1 MATPAGITMA
11 PELSKLFMI
20 PTNILRRRH
29 DGTDSPARKRARL
42 ANGEEEDDED
52 VEQGRREER
61 HLSERFPDSS
71 RRKDDT
77 FDEDANEPNL
87 QNDEPMFGDEQNFG
101 NEAPPNDSSSMPD
114 LDLRGSATPGLVR
127 ERLMSEARSVRAPS
141 VAPSVMA
148 SPDDCPIGFFDARNR
163 SDGAPIESQSQSQT
177 QGAASQYLVEDEAS
191 QADARE
197 RGFSQNTVKAVG
209 FLRNEFS
216 DGDGGIDENKTI
228 SFREK
233 ATKVC
238 KPY

>member
-11 PELSKLFMI
+11 PELSALFMI
-20 PTNILRRRH
+20 PTNILRRRR
-29 DGTDSPARKRARL
+29 DGADSPARKRARL
-42 ANGEEEDDED
+42 ANGEEEDDEA
-52 VEQGRREER
+52 VEYGRRVER
-61 HLSERFPDSS
+61 NMSERYRESS
-71 RRKDDT
+71 RHKDDT
-77 FDEDANEPNL
+77 IDEDANEPNL
-87 QNDEPMFGDEQNFG
+87 QNDEPMFGDDQLNF
-101 NEAPPNDSSSMPD
+101 NDAAPLADSSSLPD
-114 LDLRGSATPGLVR
+114 LDLRRSATPGLAR
-127 ERLMSEARSVRAPS
+127 ERLMSEARTVRAPS

-163 SDGAPIESQSQSQT
+163 SDGAPIESQSQT
-177 QGAASQYLVEDEAS
+177 QAAASQYLVEDEAS

-238 KPY
+238 WRC